1 MEHTLSVDVSG
12 VFKVAREFGKVMI
25 EKKYGRIINIA
36 SIYGMVGN
44 MALPSAAYHTAKGA
58 VVNFTRAL
66 ASEWGQHNIT
76 VNSICPGYF
85 ETELTGDTLNTETF
99 TQYMQAHVPTGR
111 YGKTGELDSTVVY
124 LSSDASAYVN
134 GVILPVDGGYTAI

>member
-1 MEHTLSVDVSG
+1 
-12 VFKVAREFGKVMI
+12 
-25 EKKYGRIINIA
+25 
-36 SIYGMVGN
+36 

-66 ASEWGQHNIT
+66 ASEWGKYNIT

-85 ETELTGDTLNTETF
+85 ETELTGDTLNTESF
-99 TQYMQAHVPTGR
+99 SQYMQAHVPVGR

-124 LSSDASAYVN
+124 LSSDASSYVN
-134 GVILPVDGGYTAI
+134 GVILPVDGGYTTV